1 MRTAIAAVV
10 LAAAACAATATEPT
24 AAPSSAGG
32 RAYQKCYSCHAL
44 EPGRND
50 LGGPTLHA
58 VVGRKIAS
66 EPFDYSPAMR
76 AFALVNPVWTRDLI
90 DRFVVDPEELVP
102 GTTML
107 FHGID
112 DPAERATLL
121 DYLERTS
128 GQTNASERSLP

>member
-1 MRTAIAAVV
+1 MRPTLAAAL

-24 AAPSSAGG
+24 AAPSPAGK

-44 EPGRND
+44 EPGKND

-58 VVGRKIAS
+58 VVGRKIAA
-66 EPFDYSPAMR
+66 EPFDYSRAMR
-76 AFALVNPVWTRDLI
+76 AFAVANPVWTRDLI
-90 DRFVVDPEELVP
+90 DRFAADPEELVP

-112 DPAERATLL
+112 DPAERAALL

>member
-24 AAPSSAGG
+24 SAPTAGG

-44 EPGRND
+44 EPGKND

-66 EPFDYSPAMR
+66 EPFDYSPALR
-76 AFALVNPVWTRDLI
+76 AFAVANSMWTRDLI
-90 DRFVVDPEELVP
+90 DRFAADPEKLVP

-107 FHGID
+107 FHGLD
-112 DPAERATLL
+112 DPAERAALIE
-121 DYLERTS
+121 YLERA
-128 GQTNASERSLP
+128 GAQTKASERSLP